1 MQLNQFYESDRPAI
15 SFELFPPKTAKGEV
29 SLYRHVKRLME
40 FEPAFFTCTYGAGGS
55 TQGKTLEIISKV
67 KQDFDIPV
75 ASHLTLVGSS
85 VDGLRQFLNAARETS
100 VDFIVAL
107 RGDPP
112 AGESD
117 FRPSEGG
124 LQYANELVELIQAEF
139 SEFGV
144 IVAGYPEKH
153 REAPSLDVDLDHL
166 KRKVDAG
173 ADVVVT
179 QLFYDNSD
187 FFRFQELCQKKG
199 INVPIIPGILPVTSL
214 KQIQRI
220 TSLCGAKLPEPFIR
234 RLGESDSPE
243 WQFQVG
249 LEQAIEQT
257 EQILTSG
264 IAGIHFYVLNR
275 SDATAKVLQAL
286 ELNCRPTGGE
296 GANRETDCK

>member
-1 MQLNQFYESDRPAI
+1 MHLNQFYESDRPAI
-15 SFELFPPKTAKGEV
+15 SFELFPPKTSKGEAN
-29 SLYRHVKRLME
+29 LYRHVKTLMD

-55 TQGKTLEIISKV
+55 TQNKTLEIISKI
-67 KQDFDIPV
+67 KQDFQIPV

-85 VDGLRQFLNAARETS
+85 VNDLRRYLNAAREES

-112 AGESD
+112 EGESE
-117 FRPSEGG
+117 FRPTEGG
-124 LQYANELVELIQAEF
+124 FQNANELVELINDEF
-139 SEFGV
+139 DEFGV
-144 IVAGYPEKH
+144 LVAGYPEKH
-153 REAPSLDVDLDHL
+153 REAPNLDVDLDNL

-179 QLFYDNSD
+179 QLFYDNAD
-187 FFRFQELCQKKG
+187 FFRFQDLCEKKG
-199 INVPIIPGILPVTSL
+199 VSVPVIPGILPVTSL

-220 TSLCGAKLPEPFIR
+220 TSLCGAKLPEPFVK
-234 RLGESDSPE
+234 RLGESDSAD

-257 EQILTSG
+257 EEILSNG

-275 SDATAKVLQAL
+275 SDATAKILEAL
-286 ELNCRPTGGE
+286 ELNCRATGDE
-296 GANRETDCK
+296 RSNRKTDYS